1 MMLQSYI
8 LQFRKQLVKKI
19 RRGYFDKLKR
29 PLLLLL
35 LPLVLL
41 CACTTA
47 PAEQA
52 DAPFSFYY
60 RCAEIAYGGEDG
72 VIRAEAAP
80 LEADAGLRTVVLQY
94 LKGPAS
100 PELRT
105 PLPADWALESI
116 GLTEGTA
123 ELVFSGIP
131 CRSLDRTI
139 LNACLARTL
148 LQLPGVQR
156 VSILR
161 SGDGAADVLAAKDIL
176 LRDNGMEEQ
185 EEELVLYVPD
195 EAQRYLV
202 RETQT
207 VAAMNAADRPAEIV
221 RRLLALPESESAIPE
236 GTALRSVSVE
246 NGVCTV
252 DLSSQFLTGMPRS
265 WNTERLAVYAIVNSL
280 TELPQIQTVD
290 LWIAG
295 APLERLY
302 VLELENGL
310 ARDERMI
317 YVPALD
323 GTLDVTLSLTCDTM
337 PLLAQVP
344 MQLMPAEGTSSVQCV
359 LEALLAL
366 EGENGLENSIPQG
379 TKILSLKLAGGVC
392 TLDLTAE
399 FLEGCRTAEQERMAV
414 REIVASLSALPEV
427 ETVDLLVEGLE
438 PNYRD
443 DSLQAVHTARNYW
456 FVS

>member
-1 MMLQSYI
+1 MMLQNFI
-8 LQFRKQLVKKI
+8 LQSWKQLVKKI

-60 RCAEIAYGGEDG
+60 RCAEVAFGGEDG

-80 LEADAGLRTVVLQY
+80 LEADADLRTVVLQY

-105 PLPADWALESI
+105 PLPADWALEFI

-123 ELVFSGIP
+123 ELVFSGMP

-195 EAQRYLV
+195 EAQRYLM

-221 RRLLALPESESAIPE
+221 RRLLAIPE

-295 APLERLY
+295 APVERLY

-344 MQLMPAEGTSSVQCV
+344 MQLMPAEGVSSVQCV